1 MAKKRTF
8 ISFDFD
14 HDEDLRNLL
23 AGQAKNPD
31 TPFDLVDRSVK
42 EPMTG
47 DWKDKVR
54 ARMRN
59 VDLVIV
65 LCGEYTDSATG
76 VSAELSIAQE
86 LGKPYFLLKGRANK
100 ICKWPKSVKSTD
112 KMYDWTWENLK
123 LLIGGAR

>member
-23 AGQAKNPD
+23 AGQAKNAD
-31 TPFDLVDRSVK
+31 TPFDLFDRSVK

-54 ARMRN
+54 ERIRN

-86 LGKPYFLLKGRANK
+86 LHKPYFLLKGRPNK
-100 ICKWPKSVKSTD
+100 TCKLSKSAKSTD
-112 KMYDWTWENLK
+112 KLYDWTWENLK
-123 LLIGGAR
+123 LLEAIS